1 MAKRTGRLRH
11 QLPHTYYEGYLEK
24 RSFKDKTSRKLWTCL
39 CGNTLFFF
47 NDKRDSDYVEKVDLS
62 DFISLT
68 DDNSVDKNLDAARMI
83 LQLKQ
88 ENIKFTAPNGE
99 ARELWKGFIHSV
111 AELSV
116 PLSLNLLPGQI
127 HILKEAVDKEKQRLD
142 NAPSSVSAATVDSS
156 PYVSPVADMPVC
168 YHKVNRLEAELLLER
183 ETLRGNMLLRPSGN
197 GSFAVTTRQEL
208 EGPECKHYRV
218 TRRPEGGFAIDV
230 EDPISCE
237 TLHDVINFFIHKT
250 DGVLK
255 PLPLEETYERS
266 ISFIQSDRE
275 NGERSVQ
282 RPSSSPV
289 PPNVPPKPVRALT
302 PEPESIMEESIYL
315 NDMPLEEEE
324 KTEDVSTT
332 PPAKA
337 TVTEAAKPPKKAIL
351 PPVPMPRRMASSPAL
366 TLPPA
371 ETLPANTAPSAA
383 SRVRCNTN
391 PMGETISEL
400 KSILG
405 RKAKYLE

>member
-1 MAKRTGRLRH
+1 MYNNNIIIVPCILV
-11 QLPHTYYEGYLEK
+11 Q
-24 RSFKDKTSRKLWTCL
+24 TSRKMWTCL

-47 NDKRDSDYVEKVDLS
+47 NDKRDSDYIEKVDLS
-62 DFISLT
+62 DFVSLT
-68 DDNSVDKNLDAARMI
+68 DDSSVDRNLDAARMT

-116 PLSLNLLPGQI
+116 PSSLNLLPGQI
-127 HILKEAVDKEKQRLD
+127 HILKEAVDKEKERQD
-142 NAPSSVSAATVDSS
+142 NATSVDES
-156 PYVSPVADMPVC
+156 PYLNPLADMPVC
-168 YHKVNRLEAELLLER
+168 YHRVNRLEAELLLER
-183 ETLRGNMLLRPSGN
+183 ESLRGNMLLRPSGN

-208 EGPECKHYRV
+208 EDPLFKHYRV
-218 TRRPEGGFAIDV
+218 TRRPEGFAIDV
-230 EDPISCE
+230 EDPISCA

-255 PLPLEETYERS
+255 PLPFEETYERS
-266 ISFIQSDRE
+266 ISFIQSDNE

-282 RPSSSPV
+282 RPSSSPI
-289 PPNVPPKPVRALT
+289 PPVVPPKPVKVPT
-302 PEPESIMEESIYL
+302 PEPEPVIEECIYL
-315 NDMPLEEEE
+315 NDIPIEEEE
-324 KTEDVSTT
+324 KTEEASTT
-332 PPAKA
+332 PPVP
-337 TVTEAAKPPKKAIL
+337 VTEVPKPPKKPIM

-366 TLPPA
+366 PLQPVA
-371 ETLPANTAPSAA
+371 ILPAHTTPPTARRA
-383 SRVRCNTN
+383 RCNTN

-400 KSILG
+400 KSILE